1 MPGCVR
7 RRAGN
12 APGAAVWLS
21 GVLPE
26 ADDNDK
32 RSPVAT
38 LLKDPE
44 YAHWLI

>member
-1 MPGCVR
+1 MPGCARQHV
-7 RRAGN
+7 GST
-12 APGAAVWLS
+12 PDVTVWLS

-32 RSPVAT
+32 RSPVTT

-44 YAHWLI
+44 RAQWL